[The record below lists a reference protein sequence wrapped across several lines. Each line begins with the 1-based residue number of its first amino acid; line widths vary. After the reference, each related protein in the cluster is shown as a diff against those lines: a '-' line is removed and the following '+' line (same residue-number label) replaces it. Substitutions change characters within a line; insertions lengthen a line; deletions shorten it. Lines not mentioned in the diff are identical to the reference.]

1 MNNLPVSRKV
11 YADIISRVQSSLVS
25 APSSASEALRL
36 VDVFLEGGEV
46 ESSDAMA
53 MLAFNM
59 IRAELSRAMER
70 SARAR
75 SRAKARRE
83 AQAREVS
90 GQFEVSPSVS
100 PASPLTEETPVR
112 IMLSRRERRAA
123 ERASRKRIV
132 NQMKKVGIKEKE
144 RT

>member
-1 MNNLPVSRKV
+1 MKNLPVSRKV
-11 YADIISRVQSSLVS
+11 YADITSRVQSSLVS

-83 AQAREVS
+83 AREVS

-123 ERASRKRIV
+123 ERATRKRIV
-132 NQMKKVGIKEKE
+132 NQMKKVGIKEKG

>member
-1 MNNLPVSRKV
+1 MKNLPVSRKV
-11 YADIISRVQSSLVS
+11 YADITSRVQSSLVS

-36 VDVFLEGGEV
+36 VDVFLEGGEL
-46 ESSDAMA
+46 ESADAMS

-83 AQAREVS
+83 AREVS

-123 ERASRKRIV
+123 ERATRKRIV
-132 NQMKKVGIKEKE
+132 NQMKKVGIKEKG